1 MTELSWSWPW
11 WTIMVTVNVINLAL
25 CVRFFRQSAS
35 APDGQTVYLRRMRVL
50 GLIFT
55 LVALYRAVFVSR
67 YLYQYAWFD
76 TIANSSLLIRTF
88 AWAAELSFA
97 ALFALAMLRFSAD
110 IPSDKR
116 NHSNSW
122 YERRAPYIL
131 FFCIFTAQFFATG
144 GLITKSRLLFAIE
157 ETLWSVGFLCI
168 LPVAV
173 MQFYRSFVKK
183 QTLLSPRYSM
193 LRTFSAV
200 NLSWCVIYCSYGL
213 VYHLPTE
220 YWATAFSQIETGIP
234 PIKTGISAV
243 ADAFTIVNVS
253 HNYDDWG
260 FGFVLWHSAYFSVC
274 VWLVLFLMRG
284 PRDTGRET
292 TQSQEDTRSLI
303 NTA

>member
-1 MTELSWSWPW
+1 MTELNWSWPW
-11 WTIMVTVNVINLAL
+11 WTVMVAINVINLAL

-35 APDGQTVYLRRMRVL
+35 APDGQSVYLKRMRIM

-97 ALFALAMLRFSAD
+97 GLFAMAMLRFSAD
-110 IPSDKR
+110 IPSERR
-116 NHSNSW
+116 NQCSSW
-122 YERRAPYIL
+122 YEQRAPYIL
-131 FFCIFTAQFFATG
+131 ISCIFAAQFFATG

-157 ETLWSVGFLCI
+157 ETLWSAGFLAI

-173 MQFYRSFVKK
+173 LQFHRGFIKR
-183 QTLLSPRYSM
+183 QALLSPGQSM
-193 LRTFSAV
+193 LRTFSVV
-200 NLSWCVIYCSYGL
+200 NLSWCIIYCSYGL
-213 VYHLPTE
+213 IYHLPTE
-220 YWATAFSQIETGIP
+220 YWASAFSQIETGIP
-234 PIKTGISAV
+234 EIKTGISAV
-243 ADAFTIVNVS
+243 VDAFTIINVS

-274 VWLVLFLMRG
+274 VWLALFLMRG
-284 PRDTGRET
+284 PRDTGRSGIEG
-292 TQSQEDTRSLI
+292 SD
-303 NTA
+303 